1 MSDQFTAPPIAPAGG
16 SPGPGSD
23 YSGLHSIARSPLD
36 RVMESTETTRRGDN
50 EPQPHPDDVE
60 TRLQQARE
68 QDARAAGKPA
78 PARPVASQATQASQD
93 SNASG
98 EKPVIEFRSQRQVKK
113 EQQARRAEN
122 WNALHASKEEAL
134 ARVATL
140 EAEIIAARG
149 GTGSAAPLEIEKLPF
164 EQLLKHP
171 EVKKYKEERDTFY
184 EEVKHTRV
192 EADPEFKAKFDSKRD
207 AAIRAAKQVS
217 GAAGEEIA
225 KILGLVDPDVRRHAL
240 AERVTSGNFSE
251 ATRNK
256 IMMAAGAIDAIEF
269 EKSLE
274 IESRKATWEQTQAGR
289 AQQQAAQYASRVAKL
304 DSEFNDV
311 VTRWAD
317 PEKGMPFVLN
327 NKDEVIRNARQI
339 FGGETSAAALADAAM
354 RAAVLPEVIKM
365 AQAGYAEVNRLNEQL
380 ARYTG
385 VYPSDAGEAS
395 VPPPARNG
403 SATPADIFNAAYI
416 NDFDARLKAAQSMD
430 TRR

>member
-1 MSDQFTAPPIAPAGG
+1 
-16 SPGPGSD
+16 
-23 YSGLHSIARSPLD
+23 
-36 RVMESTETTRRGDN
+36 MESTETTRRGDN

-60 TRLQQARE
+60 TRLQQARD
-68 QDARAAGKPA
+68 QDARAAGKSA
-78 PARPVASQATQASQD
+78 PARPVALQATQASQD
-93 SNASG
+93 SNGSG
-98 EKPVIEFRSQRQVKK
+98 EKPVIEFRSQRQQKK

-225 KILGLVDPDVRRHAL
+225 KILSLVDPDMRRHAL
-240 AERVTSGNFSE
+240 AERVTQGNFSE

>member
-1 MSDQFTAPPIAPAGG
+1 MSDQFLAPPPAPAGAA
-16 SPGPGSD
+16 PGPTSD

-36 RVMESTETTRRGDN
+36 RVLESTETTRQSDN
-50 EPQPHPDDVE
+50 DPQPHPQDVE

-68 QDARAAGKPA
+68 QDARAAGKSA
-78 PARPVASQATQASQD
+78 PARPAAPAAND
-93 SNASG
+93 NGAEG
-98 EKPVIEFRSQRQVKK
+98 KEKPTIEFRSQRSLKK
-113 EQQARRAEN
+113 EQQARRSEN

-134 ARVATL
+134 ARVASL
-140 EAEIIAARG
+140 EAEIVAARG
-149 GTGSAAPLEIEKLPF
+149 GNTSNAPVEIEKLPF

-171 EVKKYKEERDTFY
+171 DVKKYKEERDAFY

-192 EADPEFKAKFDSKRD
+192 EADPEFKAKFDSKKD

-217 GAAGEEIA
+217 GAAGEDIA
-225 KILGLVDPDVRRHAL
+225 KILNLVDPDVRRHAL

-251 ATRNK
+251 STRNK
-256 IMMAAGAIDAIEF
+256 ILMAAGAIDAIEF

-304 DSEFNDV
+304 DNEFNDV

-317 PEKGMPFVLN
+317 PDKGMPFVLN

-416 NDFDARLKAAQSMD
+416 NDFDARLKAAQSAD

>member
-1 MSDQFTAPPIAPAGG
+1 MSEQFLAPPPAPSGA

-68 QDARAAGKPA
+68 QDARNAGKPV
-78 PARPVASQATQASQD
+78 PARQQGVQPTAETST
-93 SNASG
+93 G
-98 EKPVIEFRSQRQVKK
+98 EKPTIEFRSQRQVKK

-140 EAEIIAARG
+140 EAEIVAARSGVG
-149 GTGSAAPLEIEKLPF
+149 GSSAPLEIEKLPF

-217 GAAGEEIA
+217 GGAGEEIA
-225 KILGLVDPDVRRHAL
+225 KILGLVDPDMRRHAL

-416 NDFDARLKAAQSMD
+416 SDFDARLKAAQTAD

>member
-1 MSDQFTAPPIAPAGG
+1 
-16 SPGPGSD
+16 
-23 YSGLHSIARSPLD
+23 
-36 RVMESTETTRRGDN
+36 MESTETTRRGDN

-68 QDARAAGKPA
+68 QDARNAGKPV
-78 PARPVASQATQASQD
+78 PARQQGVQPTAETST
-93 SNASG
+93 G
-98 EKPVIEFRSQRQVKK
+98 EKPTIEFRSQRQVKK

-140 EAEIIAARG
+140 EAEIVAARSGVG
-149 GTGSAAPLEIEKLPF
+149 GSSAPLEIEKLPF

-217 GAAGEEIA
+217 GGAGEEIA
-225 KILGLVDPDVRRHAL
+225 KILGLVDPDMRRHAL

-416 NDFDARLKAAQSMD
+416 SDFDARLKAAQTAD

>member
-1 MSDQFTAPPIAPAGG
+1 MSEFAAPPIAPSGAA
-16 SPGPGSD
+16 PGPGSD
-23 YSGLHSIARSPLD
+23 YSGLNAVARSPLD
-36 RVMESTETTRRGDN
+36 RVLESTETTRYSDN
-50 EPQPHPDDVE
+50 APQPHPEDVE

-78 PARPVASQATQASQD
+78 PARQAAPPAATNGNGAE
-93 SNASG
+93 G
-98 EKPVIEFRSQRQVKK
+98 TEKPTIEFRSQRQQKK

-149 GTGSAAPLEIEKLPF
+149 GNGSAAPLEIEKLPF

-225 KILGLVDPDVRRHAL
+225 KILNLVDPDVRRHAL

-251 ATRNK
+251 STRNK
-256 IMMAAGAIDAIEF
+256 ILMAAGAIDAIEF

-365 AQAGYAEVNRLNEQL
+365 AQMGYAEVNRLNEQL

-403 SATPADIFNAAYI
+403 SATSADIFNAAYI
-416 NDFDARLKAAQSMD
+416 NDFDSRLKAAQSAD